1 MLGFGGVWRHDGG
14 MALLIGALTN
24 PPSKCCDR
32 NSSST
37 IGDTP
42 FDLGRLAPVNYDEP
56 IGAREH
62 SKMRLAV
69 VADPLVPRDR
79 GRSSTLMCCEVVTHP
94 ALQNIG
100 ALD

>member
-1 MLGFGGVWRHDGG
+1 MLGFGGVWRHGGG
-14 MALLIGALTN
+14 MALLIGARTN
-24 PPSKCCDR
+24 PRSKCCAP

-56 IGAREH
+56 IGASEH
-62 SKMRLAV
+62 SKMRLAL

-79 GRSSTLMCCEVVTHP
+79 GRYPTEFSKFT
-94 ALQNIG
+94 
-100 ALD
+100 